1 MNLIDPPAAT
11 DRRIP
16 VYLLTGYLGSGK
28 TSLLKAWLAQ
38 LALKDAALVINELGE
53 VGLDNQILSAASESA
68 ALVAN
73 ACVCCTGLPG
83 LAEALE
89 DLFWA
94 RLERRIPRFPHLV
107 IETTGLAE
115 PGPVVQA
122 LNESDLLRERYRIAG
137 VITCLSAAT
146 ADAVLGQHAEA
157 RAQLAGADVLVI
169 TKTDLV
175 EAGAL
180 ERLQQRL
187 QHQLDHERN
196 QPLEHPRGH
205 PLEPHQKNQ
214 SELQIRGAV
223 QVRVLTSAHAS
234 LTAQQMLHALPRA
247 AVRAPAAS
255 AADHAQA
262 SEHAHAGVHG
272 SVQSQQQSADA
283 AHALSHRST
292 GHAGHPAHPQQS
304 AVHPGHPP
312 HAHAHSAQAYWWAL
326 PGTVAS
332 AQLRAQI
339 RDLQTSLGA
348 ALLRLKGRVRTEQG
362 ACVVQMAP
370 FESAPSV
377 QADTLAQSAGQ
388 ATGLTLIV
396 AQPLEPAQRQVLDVV
411 LGSA

>member
-1 MNLIDPPAAT
+1 MTLIDPPAAT
-11 DRRIP
+11 DHRIP

-38 LALKDAALVINELGE
+38 PALKDAALVINELGE

-157 RAQLAGADVLVI
+157 RAQLAGADLFVI

-175 EAGAL
+175 ESSEL

-187 QHQLDHERN
+187 QHQLHH
-196 QPLEHPRGH
+196 QLE
-205 PLEPHQKNQ
+205 Q
-214 SELQIRGAV
+214 QILVQR

-234 LTAQQMLHALPRA
+234 LTAEQMLQALPTA
-247 AVRAPAAS
+247 ASRAPAAGVAEAS
-255 AADHAQA
+255 VHGHATSHAPAQGHDQPYDDAHDH
-262 SEHAHAGVHG
+262 SHAHHG
-272 SVQSQQQSADA
+272 RDQAP
-283 AHALSHRST
+283 
-292 GHAGHPAHPQQS
+292 HP
-304 AVHPGHPP
+304 
-312 HAHAHSAQAYWWAL
+312 HAHSAQAYWWAL
-326 PGTVAS
+326 PGTVRS
-332 AQLRAQI
+332 AQLLAQI
-339 RDLQTSLGA
+339 RDLQTSLGT

-362 ACVVQMAP
+362 ACLLQMAP
-370 FESAPSV
+370 FETAPTV
-377 QADTLAQSAGQ
+377 QADTLEQDATQ

-396 AQPLEPAQRQVLDVV
+396 AQPLQPAQRQLLDAV
-411 LGSA
+411 LGNA

>member
-1 MNLIDPPAAT
+1 MNPIDPPAAT
-11 DRRIP
+11 DHRIP

-38 LALKDAALVINELGE
+38 PELKDAALVINELGE

-83 LAEALE
+83 LAQALE

-137 VITCLSAAT
+137 VITCLSGAT
-146 ADAVLGQHAEA
+146 ADAVLGQHAQA
-157 RAQLAGADVLVI
+157 RAQLAGADLLVI

-175 EAGAL
+175 DAKTL

-187 QHQLDHERN
+187 QHQLDHERDY
-196 QPLEHPRGH
+196 PLGH
-205 PLEPHQKNQ
+205 HREQPLEPHQKKQ
-214 SELQIRGAV
+214 PELQIRALA

-247 AVRAPAAS
+247 AVRAPAAI

-262 SEHAHAGVHG
+262 SRHAHAGDRS
-272 SVQSQQQSADA
+272 SVPSQQQCDDA
-283 AHALSHRST
+283 AHAHSHRST
-292 GHAGHPAHPQQS
+292 GHADHPVHSHQS
-304 AVHPGHPP
+304 AEHADHPP

-326 PGTVAS
+326 PGTVPS
-332 AQLRAQI
+332 AQLMAQI
-339 RDLQTSLGA
+339 HGLQASLGT

-362 ACVVQMAP
+362 ACVLQMAP
-370 FESAPSV
+370 FESAPTV
-377 QADTLAQSAGQ
+377 HVDTLVHDAGQ

-396 AQPLEPAQRQVLDVV
+396 AQPLEPAQRKLLDAV
-411 LGSA
+411 LGIV